1 MKIKNIFSDIGLIL
15 VMGVTLTACT
25 QEEQNSFG
33 DKSYKTENGF
43 YVYPADFHC
52 SISDY
57 DEGGKTRS
65 MNYEWDNMTTL
76 FARFNSGSTYYYGF
90 MTYENSSWQLVAT
103 TDFLELTTSG
113 IIELYYFRESN
124 GDNYYYNLKTA
135 CFDIYNKGSLVKN
148 TSLPW
153 NNKSFDLSE
162 GTAVYFTESGTYSFT
177 ASNGI
182 FTVKATLDPGMW
194 RMRFSGTNGT
204 TITMPA
210 ADNDIQYLTSFNWYE
225 AEDYLFYG
233 DFKDISLQVS
243 NNYTPYIYGI
253 FNSTTSNKITVKNGS
268 DTFTRNLSSS
278 NLPAGISGCFTIPTS
293 SNYSSMGWT
302 MVVNEVPMSLKDI
315 LEKPMGTVNI
325 DLKTASYQAIRDEVA
340 KSHTIADHTM
350 DDGTP
355 WFSLRVDD
363 NASCS
368 NMTYQGIPF
377 ESFNIFK
384 FDDGINPVYYFRIDK
399 SKVSNNYAGYLN
411 KIIQDFKNLNI
422 SLEDNS
428 STSDYL
434 ARYSGYDAAKNSYY
448 VWVSEYGTN
457 KDQYQFRISVRYKLP
472 SNLSVS
478 PTSLNFTEGGG
489 SQTITVSS
497 NESWTATSDQSW
509 CTVSPSS
516 GSNDGT
522 ITITVA
528 ANTSSARTAN
538 VTIKGTNSGD
548 SVNIIVS
555 QDAGSDISR
564 DEYGNDKEL

>member
-15 VMGVTLTACT
+15 VMGGTLTACT

-43 YVYPADFHC
+43 YVYPVDFQC

-76 FARFNSGSTYYYGF
+76 FARFNSGSTNYYGF
-90 MTYENSSWQLVAT
+90 MTYENSRWQLVAT

-182 FTVKATLDPGMW
+182 CTVKATLAPGMW

-302 MVVNEVPMSLKDI
+302 MVDKGVQMSLKDM

-325 DLKTASYQAIRDEVA
+325 DMKTESYQTIRDEVA
-340 KSHTIADHTM
+340 KSYTIADNTYE
-350 DDGTP
+350 GQS
-355 WFSLRVDD
+355 WFSLSIDD
-363 NASCS
+363 NASC
-368 NMTYQGIPF
+368 NDWRYQGLPF
-377 ESFNIFK
+377 NNFNIFK
-384 FDDGINPVYYFRIDK
+384 YDDGISLSYYFRVEK
-399 SKVSNNYAGYLN
+399 SKASNNYASYLN

-422 SLEDNS
+422 SLEDNG
-428 STSDYL
+428 STSVYL
-434 ARYSGYDAAKNSYY
+434 AQYIGYDAAKNRYAVS
-448 VWVSEYGTN
+448 VSEYNTD
-457 KDQYQFRISVRYKLP
+457 KYEFYIYARYKYAT
-472 SNLSVS
+472 NLSVS
-478 PTSLNFTEGGG
+478 KTLLNFTESGG
-489 SQTITVSS
+489 SQTITVAS
-497 NESWTATSDQSW
+497 NESWTATSNQSW

-516 GSNDGT
+516 GSNDST

-528 ANTSSARTAN
+528 ANSSSARTAK
-538 VTIKGTNSGD
+538 VTVKGSTSGD
-548 SVNIIVS
+548 SVEVSVS

>member
-43 YVYPADFHC
+43 YVYPVDFQC

-76 FARFNSGSTYYYGF
+76 FARFNSGSTNYYGF
-90 MTYENSSWQLVAT
+90 MTYENSRWQLVST

-302 MVVNEVPMSLKDI
+302 MVDKGVQMSLKDM

-325 DLKTASYQAIRDEVA
+325 DMKTESYQTIRDEVA
-340 KSHTIADHTM
+340 KSYTIADNTYE
-350 DDGTP
+350 GQS
-355 WFSLRVDD
+355 WFSLSIDD
-363 NASCS
+363 NASC
-368 NMTYQGIPF
+368 NDWRYQGLPF
-377 ESFNIFK
+377 NNFNIFK
-384 FDDGINPVYYFRIDK
+384 YDDGISLSYYFRVEK
-399 SKVSNNYAGYLN
+399 SKASNNYASYLN

-422 SLEDNS
+422 SLEDNG
-428 STSDYL
+428 STSVYL
-434 ARYSGYDAAKNSYY
+434 AQYIGYDAAKNRYA
-448 VWVSEYGTN
+448 VSVSDYNTDKYEFYI
-457 KDQYQFRISVRYKLP
+457 YARYKYAT
-472 SNLSVS
+472 NLSVS
-478 PTSLNFTEGGG
+478 KTLLNFTESGG
-489 SQTITVSS
+489 SQTITVAS
-497 NESWTATSDQSW
+497 NESWTATSNQSW

-516 GSNDGT
+516 GSNDST

-528 ANTSSARTAN
+528 ANSSSARTAK
-538 VTIKGTNSGD
+538 VTVKGSTSGD
-548 SVNIIVS
+548 SVEVSVS

>member
-90 MTYENSSWQLVAT
+90 MTYENSRWQLVAT

-182 FTVKATLDPGMW
+182 CTVKATLAPGMW

-278 NLPAGISGCFTIPTS
+278 NLPVGISGCFTIPTS

-302 MVVNEVPMSLKDI
+302 MVDKGVQMSLKDM

-325 DLKTASYQAIRDEVA
+325 DMKTESYQTIRDEVA
-340 KSHTIADHTM
+340 KSYTIADNTYE
-350 DDGTP
+350 GQS
-355 WFSLRVDD
+355 WFSLSIDD
-363 NASCS
+363 NASC
-368 NMTYQGIPF
+368 NDWRYQGLPF
-377 ESFNIFK
+377 NNFNIFK
-384 FDDGINPVYYFRIDK
+384 YDDGISLSYYFRVEK
-399 SKVSNNYAGYLN
+399 SKASNNYASYLN

-422 SLEDNS
+422 SLEDNG
-428 STSDYL
+428 STSVYL
-434 ARYSGYDAAKNSYY
+434 AQYIGYDAAKNRYAVS
-448 VWVSEYGTN
+448 VSEYNTD
-457 KDQYQFRISVRYKLP
+457 KYEFYIYARYKYAT
-472 SNLSVS
+472 NLSVS
-478 PTSLNFTEGGG
+478 KTLLNFTESGG
-489 SQTITVSS
+489 SQTITVAS
-497 NESWTATSDQSW
+497 NESWTATSNQSW

-516 GSNDGT
+516 GSNDST

-528 ANTSSARTAN
+528 ANSSSARTAK
-538 VTIKGTNSGD
+538 VTVKGSTSGD
-548 SVNIIVS
+548 SVEVSVS